1 MSQHILKNLRQS
13 YDRKVR
19 EREDTGL
26 EQWKLMERQRFLDV
40 VQAEGKRKL
49 LDVGA
54 GPGVHATF
62 FRKNGVTVTCVD
74 FSSEMIKRCRE
85 KGLTA
90 FEMNFLN
97 LDFPENSFDA
107 VFAMNSLLHVP
118 RNDLAAALESIK
130 RLLPPAG
137 LFYWGQYGGKDHEGV
152 WESDHYEP
160 KRFFSFLTDK
170 DIERTAREFFRVI
183 SFKQIEVEDEREISF
198 QSLLLSKI

>member
-1 MSQHILKNLRQS
+1 
-13 YDRKVR
+13 
-19 EREDTGL
+19 
-26 EQWKLMERQRFLDV
+26 LMERQRFLDV

-62 FRKNGVTVTCVD
+62 FRENGLTVTCVD
-74 FSSEMIKRCRE
+74 LSSEMIKRCRE

-97 LDFPENSFDA
+97 LNFPENSFDA

-198 QSLLLSKI
+198 QSLLLSKM